1 MKTIIY
7 LLLATVIFGIVSTAF
22 LNKTNTPTKIILL
35 RSSDRNVSIEA
46 LNQSVD
52 IIKNRL
58 NSFTS
63 ERFDV
68 VSIAEKNQII
78 VSFTNDLDINAIY
91 TLLVQKGELSFSP
104 LYDSKSLAKL
114 LNGDNQLFS
123 YLNTDDANSMNTAIG
138 CASISK
144 AGEIND
150 YVTRLGQSY
159 NCKFVWGK
167 AFGKSDICLYALNLN
182 DVKDGVLSGA
192 DVESIKSTHD
202 KTSTSSD
209 VEITFKKSAIDKW
222 ANITRMNINKA
233 IAIVLDNRVLY
244 TPISKSEIKNGVCS
258 ITGNFSEVEA
268 NFIAS
273 IGSNGVLPIALE
285 VVK

>member
-22 LNKTNTPTKIILL
+22 LNKGKTPTKSILL
-35 RSSDRNVSIEA
+35 QSSDKNVSIDA
-46 LNQSVD
+46 LNLSVS

-68 VSIAEKNQII
+68 VSIAEKNQIK
-78 VSFTNDLDINAIY
+78 VSFTNNLDVNVIY
-91 TLLVQKGELSFSP
+91 NLLVQKGDFLFSP
-104 LYDSKSLAKL
+104 IYDRKCLAEL

-123 YLNTDDANSMNTAIG
+123 YLNADDANSMNSAIG
-138 CASISK
+138 CTSILK
-144 AGEIND
+144 AGEIGE
-150 YVTRLGQSY
+150 YLTRLGQSH

-167 AFGKSDICLYALNLN
+167 SFGNSDICLYALNLT
-182 DVKDGVLSGA
+182 DVKDVVLSGV
-192 DVESIKSTHD
+192 DIESIKASHD
-202 KTSTSSD
+202 KDSGSSD
-209 VEITFKKSAIDKW
+209 IEIRFKKSAIEKW

-244 TPISKSEIKNGVCS
+244 TPILKSEIKNGVCS
-258 ITGNFSEVEA
+258 ITGNFSDVEA
-268 NFIAS
+268 DYIAS
-273 IGSNGVLPIALE
+273 LGCNGVLPVTFE